1 MFLGASL
8 NPDYFSEKVNLF
20 VALAPATSM
29 YNSTATP
36 FTSYA
41 KDWPEIEYLTA
52 KLGAYDMFNAGWME
66 ESAA

>member
-8 NPDYFSEKVNLF
+8 NPDYFNEKVNLF

-36 FTSYA
+36 FST
-41 KDWPEIEYLTA
+41 
-52 KLGAYDMFNAGWME
+52 
-66 ESAA
+66 